1 MIKWTH
7 MKMTLTL
14 YGIPISIIMEISQQ
28 QYGSALAR
36 IEELLPLVSDDTPSD
51 NPDVVE
57 LIKVS
62 EIVREY
68 ELKHY
73 LIGGF
78 EQE

>member
-1 MIKWTH
+1 MTDISEIRLNLCAIILR
-7 MKMTLTL
+7 KM
-14 YGIPISIIMEISQQ
+14 GISQQ
-28 QYGSALAR
+28 QYESAIAR

-51 NPDVVE
+51 SPDAVE

-73 LIGGF
+73 PIGES
-78 EQE
+78 EQA

>member
-1 MIKWTH
+1 MQDKNLFH
-7 MKMTLTL
+7 M
-14 YGIPISIIMEISQQ
+14 GISQQ
-28 QYGSALAR
+28 QYESALAR

-51 NPDVVE
+51 NPDAVE

-73 LIGGF
+73 PIGES
-78 EQE
+78 EQS

>member
-1 MIKWTH
+1 
-7 MKMTLTL
+7 MTLTL

>member
-1 MIKWTH
+1 
-7 MKMTLTL
+7 MTD
-14 YGIPISIIMEISQQ
+14 ISEIRLNLCAIILRKMEISQQ
-28 QYGSALAR
+28 QYESAIAR

-51 NPDVVE
+51 SPDAVE

-73 LIGGF
+73 PIGES
-78 EQE
+78 EQS

>member
-1 MIKWTH
+1 
-7 MKMTLTL
+7 
-14 YGIPISIIMEISQQ
+14 MEISQQ
-28 QYGSALAR
+28 QYESAIAR

-51 NPDVVE
+51 SRDAVE

-73 LIGGF
+73 PLGES
-78 EQE
+78 EQS

>member
-1 MIKWTH
+1 MIKWMH
-7 MKMTLTL
+7 MKMILML
-14 YGIPISIIMEISQQ
+14 YGILISLIMDITGK
-28 QYGSALAR
+28 QYESAIAR

-51 NPDVVE
+51 NPDAVE

-73 LIGGF
+73 PIGES
-78 EQE
+78 EQS